1 LLIFPIRRSYPGR
14 NLVLKLGQ
22 HLVYVS
28 PDVTGIARARRKAGI
43 FTGLSGGVSDFK
55 AATGKSEICDFRFEI

>member
-1 LLIFPIRRSYPGR
+1 
-14 NLVLKLGQ
+14 LGQ